1 MKILKGLII
10 VTIYI
15 TLMGCAGTR
24 EEVSANAEKIGIIIE
39 NGDIDEISNLIFGIE
54 ESETISGLE
63 EIIGTGGTDTKQE
76 GILNDIFQR
85 NTIKVGNISENT
97 IEYEIEAPN
106 LQEIFVEILNNKE
119 ILSEEQLLLYMK
131 EYVAQAQ
138 LRKVTVAV
146 TYTIENKEI
155 VIDYQNQEFIDGITG
170 GLLSA
175 YQQLY
180 QDMINEYMKEMESN
194 E

>member
-1 MKILKGLII
+1 MKIGKGLII
-10 VTIYI
+10 LAICIGLT
-15 TLMGCAGTR
+15 GCGKESKEVKTSAEEIGT
-24 EEVSANAEKIGIIIE
+24 AIE
-39 NGDIDEISNLIFGIE
+39 NGNIEDINNLIFGID
-54 ESETISGLE
+54 ESEVISGLE
-63 EIIGTGGTDTKQE
+63 EIIGTGETETKQE
-76 GILNDIFQR
+76 VILSDIFQR
-85 NTIKVGNISENT
+85 NTIKVGNVSENT
-97 IEYEIEAPN
+97 IEYEIEAPD
-106 LQEIFVEILNNKE
+106 LQEIFIEILSKKE
-119 ILSEEQLLLYMK
+119 ILSEEQLLSYMK

-146 TYTIENKEI
+146 PYTMENEKI
-155 VIDYQNQEFIDGITG
+155 VIDYQSQEFIDGITG